1 MITLYDAPRCP
12 YCARVRIVLAEK
24 GVEPDVVEIDLSDR
38 PAWIYEKN
46 ATGRVP
52 VLEEEDGRPLP
63 ESAVIMEFLEERY
76 PDPPLLPA
84 DPADRGFVRLLIFR
98 DHELTDPYYALRASL
113 AKPATRGDK
122 TARLRRAG
130 AFRRGEEGAAEQLD
144 IALGVLDLALAEHSF
159 LGGAEYGLADIAYVP
174 WILRAR
180 DMLGVGLTPYPSL
193 SAWLARLEERPAIAR
208 EVDIVA
214 AL

>member
-1 MITLYDAPRCP
+1 VSTLYDAARCP

-24 GVEPDVVEIDLSDR
+24 GVDLDVVEIDLSDR
-38 PAWIYEKN
+38 PAWLYEKN
-46 ATGRVP
+46 PAGKVP
-52 VLEEEDGRPLP
+52 VLEEDGRSLP

-76 PDPPLLPA
+76 PEPPLLPP
-84 DPADRGFVRLLIFR
+84 DPADRAHVRLLVFR
-98 DHELTDPYYALRASL
+98 DHELTDPYY
-113 AKPATRGDK
+113 
-122 TARLRRAG
+122 

-144 IALGVLDLALAEHSF
+144 AALARLDAALGELPY

-174 WILRAR
+174 WLLRVR
-180 DMLGVGLTPYPSL
+180 DMLGVGLDGFPSL
-193 SAWLARLEERPAIAR
+193 SAWLARLEQRPAVAG